1 MKLGNQSLNDLI
13 NNHGGALKATIY
25 IPTDPQKSTQDS
37 TRLKNALQV
46 IRNDPA
52 YDDRE
57 LGESMKQVYTDLVDN
72 AEFWS
77 YQDYGL
83 AVFFDRD
90 GYEFFH
96 IPFEISEAEYL
107 TDHFVI
113 SPLVITAS
121 ADTGFY
127 VLDVNFTAPRLYS
140 GARGSLVEVAVPS
153 MPKNIE
159 SAVNRS
165 SYKNHSLGD
174 EDNAVS
180 ADEKRYLQMVA
191 DAVDQALVYGDRA
204 LLLAGTTNR
213 TGNIRPL
220 LQHAHVLSDTLVGSY
235 EKATTEQIYQDSVQ
249 VVRDALRKERDDA
262 VEALA
267 NAAPEF
273 VVIGTEEIREAASA
287 GRVDTLFIPAYRLT
301 EDSIRAN
308 DGEKIVIEL
317 PADIEAVESAVTSVI
332 AQSGQVVAVEIG
344 GYDGLQE
351 PKAVCRY

>member
-140 GARGSLVEVAVPS
+140 GARGSLVEVAVHPCQ
-153 MPKNIE
+153 KT
-159 SAVNRS
+159 S
-165 SYKNHSLGD
+165 S
-174 EDNAVS
+174 
-180 ADEKRYLQMVA
+180 
-191 DAVDQALVYGDRA
+191 
-204 LLLAGTTNR
+204 
-213 TGNIRPL
+213 RPL
-220 LQHAHVLSDTLVGSY
+220 TDLRTKIIAW
-235 EKATTEQIYQDSVQ
+235 ATKTMPS
-249 VVRDALRKERDDA
+249 ALTK
-262 VEALA
+262 
-267 NAAPEF
+267 
-273 VVIGTEEIREAASA
+273 SA
-287 GRVDTLFIPAYRLT
+287 T
-301 EDSIRAN
+301 
-308 DGEKIVIEL
+308 
-317 PADIEAVESAVTSVI
+317 
-332 AQSGQVVAVEIG
+332 
-344 GYDGLQE
+344 
-351 PKAVCRY
+351 CRWSQTQLIKR